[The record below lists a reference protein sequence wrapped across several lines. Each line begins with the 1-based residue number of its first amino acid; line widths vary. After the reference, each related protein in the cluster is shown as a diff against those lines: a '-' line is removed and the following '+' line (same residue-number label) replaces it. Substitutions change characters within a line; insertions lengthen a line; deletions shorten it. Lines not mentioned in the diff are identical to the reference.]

1 MEFKNVLARFADVT
15 EEADGGYL
23 AVCPAHAD
31 SRPSLRIWRGDD
43 NKVRLT
49 CRAGCQTDAV
59 RIAARLNWTDL
70 FDATGDGQTVPKEKP
85 ALVGSTLVTQLA
97 MYVDATSL
105 QLGDFAN
112 PAANVAREYAEERF
126 GLSLHE
132 MTECL
137 LGFDDGRVRGLE
149 FTDSHGRPRNYRS
162 GSFRAF
168 PRLTVPLND
177 FRGVT
182 RGLQGRD
189 LSGKCPGRWLSL
201 SNPEGQRW
209 AQYGVFRGQG
219 GYGVTIVSE
228 GPGDGLTAVAVGY
241 DAVCIRGAAL
251 AGSPDLLAELAEGL
265 KGTQVI
271 AAGDNDA
278 AGQRF
283 NRALADGLKP
293 FGIEVY
299 ALPVPNLGP
308 KTDLTD
314 WRYADK
320 PAFPAQ
326 LHAAIK
332 AARPVV
338 DRAVAEAQ
346 HRKAVVAERTGAV
359 TVSDDQGRDAAN
371 ILADL
376 VVTYGESDAMNAHA
390 LVAWSDGRIKYAPG
404 LGFHVWNGIVWE
416 RSEQKVRQEIHRMGA
431 ALVLSGNAKEAR
443 GFTMTTRIDALM
455 TELRSVPSVYVK
467 ADAFDARPNLLSFR
481 NGVVDLRTGELR
493 GHDKHDM
500 LTVSLPLDYD
510 PSALCPRWDQF
521 LTEIFPGNPDL
532 VGYMQRLTGYG
543 ITGNTSEQCFA
554 VLHGKGA
561 NGKSVLTDVLTTVFG
576 EITKTTPFA
585 TFEDKGSGGI
595 PNDIAA
601 LRGARLVM
609 ASEGEAG
616 KPMSEAVL
624 KRVTGKDKV
633 TARFLRQEFFTFAP
647 TFLILLA
654 TNHKPRFRGADEGLW
669 RRVKL
674 IPFTRYFAPHER
686 DYDLD
691 RKLLAESAGIVAWA
705 VRGAV
710 EWYRSGLGD
719 PESITSAT
727 KEYRATS
734 DALAGFYSDDP
745 DMPAVLVK
753 SEGNVML
760 GGDAFNAYL
769 DWCEAENLPGKERWT
784 RRTFFAAMEERGIS
798 RKRVAKGN
806 ALVGVRLAD
815 EPEKPIEGTGIF
827 ATDSPAIQK
836 YNLEMEAIKAAH
848 ADAFQQI
855 IGQ

>member
-1 MEFKNVLARFADVT
+1 MEFTDVLARFSDVS

-49 CRAGCQTDAV
+49 CRAGCENNNV

-70 FDATGDGQTVPKEKP
+70 FDTTGESLTVPKEKP
-85 ALVGSTLVTQLA
+85 APANTVLTAQLA
-97 MYVDATSL
+97 VYVDETSARF
-105 QLGDFAN
+105 GDYADKWSEK
-112 PAANVAREYAEERF
+112 AREYVLERF
-126 GLSLHE
+126 GLTVEAAAEL
-132 MTECL
+132 M
-137 LGFDDGRVRGLE
+137 LGVDAPGR
-149 FTDSHGRPRNYRS
+149 SHIFPYRS
-162 GSFRAF
+162 RSYRQF

-177 FRGVT
+177 FRGIT

-189 LSGKCPGRWLSL
+189 LSGHCPRRWLSL

-209 AQYGVFRGQG
+209 APYGVFRGHS
-219 GYGVTIVSE
+219 GYGAVVVSE

-241 DAVCIRGAAL
+241 DAVCIRGASL
-251 AGSPDLLAELAEGL
+251 AGNPDLLAELAEGL

-271 AAGDNDA
+271 AAGDNDD

-283 NRALADGLKP
+283 NRSLSEGLKP
-293 FGIEVY
+293 YGIEVY
-299 ALPVPNLGP
+299 ALPIPDLGP
-308 KTDLTD
+308 KTDLTK
-314 WRYADK
+314 WREDTGD
-320 PAFPAQ
+320 AFPA
-326 LHAAIK
+326 LMHAAVK
-332 AARPVV
+332 AARPVK
-338 DRAVAEAQ
+338 DRAVAEAE
-346 HRKAVVAERTGAV
+346 HRKAVMAERTGAI

-371 ILADL
+371 ILAQL

-404 LGFHVWNGIVWE
+404 LGFHVWNGVTWE
-416 RSEQKVRQEIHRMGA
+416 RSEHKVRQEIHRMGA
-431 ALVLSGNAKEAR
+431 ALVLSNNAKEAR
-443 GFTMTTRIDALM
+443 GFTMTSRIDALM
-455 TELRSVPSVYVK
+455 TELRSVPSVYVD
-467 ADAFDARPNLLSFR
+467 ADAFDARPELLSFR
-481 NGVVDLRTGELR
+481 NGVVDLRSGALR
-493 GHDKHDM
+493 PHDKNDM
-500 LTVSLPLDYD
+500 LTVSLPLEYD
-510 PSALCPRWDQF
+510 DLAQCPRWTQF

-554 VLHGKGA
+554 VLYGKGA
-561 NGKSVLTDVLTTVFG
+561 NGKSVFTETLTTVFG
-576 EITKTTPFA
+576 SITKTTPFA

-609 ASEGEAG
+609 ASEGESG
-616 KPMSEAVL
+616 KAMSEAVL

-647 TFLILLA
+647 TFLIMLA
-654 TNHKPRFRGADEGLW
+654 TNHKPSFKGQDEGLW

-674 IPFTRYFAPHER
+674 IPFVRYFAPSER

-727 KEYRATS
+727 REYRATS
-734 DALAGFYSDDP
+734 DALAGFFSSDSE
-745 DMPAVLVK
+745 MPAVLVK
-753 SEGNVML
+753 DPNAVML
-760 GGDAFNAYL
+760 GADAFNAYL

-784 RRTFFAAMEERGIS
+784 RRTFFAAMEERGVT

-806 ALVGVRLAD
+806 ALVGVRLD
-815 EPEKPIEGTGIF
+815 DSPERPTGPGIF
-827 ATDSPAIQK
+827 A
-836 YNLEMEAIKAAH
+836 
-848 ADAFQQI
+848 
-855 IGQ
+855 